1 MFSGFF
7 RRPRR
12 VAEIAADRKEV
23 REKPTSE
30 RGPEKGSPTGAKYSG
45 NLKEA
50 VRRLKD
56 GLAKSNDIVIREFKV
71 GPGSGV
77 PAVLVFAQN
86 LVDKRLIDQDI
97 LSPLRRASLW
107 KDAEDVTRVDFSS
120 AQSIRD
126 HVLDAN
132 DVKAEDKWMQLVE
145 AVMIGDTILLIDG
158 ADKGLIIDT
167 KGFEHRTVDQTN
179 TESSTRGS
187 QEGFAETLM
196 VNLGLL
202 RRRLRDENFRI
213 KLMKIGRR
221 SRTDVALCYIEG
233 VCNPRVP
240 QVVEDRIKAIE
251 SDEILDDAAIGAYLR
266 DDPFT
271 LFPLDRPTER
281 PDFAVR
287 ELMQGKMVIL
297 TGNAPTALVVPST
310 INDFY
315 RTTDDYVHTFW
326 EATVIRWVRLVAG
339 VISVVLLPLYVAL
352 TAFHPEL
359 IPTDLALAVSG
370 SREGVPFPEIIE
382 VGIMEGIAEILRESI
397 LRLPKIMSV
406 SIGVVGGLVLGQ
418 AAVQAKIVTDLM
430 LIMLA
435 VTVLSN
441 LTAPSIEIASAWRLV
456 RWMFL
461 LAAGFLGLYG
471 IVLMALV
478 LLAHLSTLTSF
489 GVPYLAPYSPFRWE
503 GQMDGLV
510 RAPLPALTRRPS
522 IYRPPD
528 QRRREGYEQPDEDV
542 ELAPVTGPGED
553 GRLGPAPGQDGGE
566 EDGR

>member
-7 RRPRR
+7 RRPRKLS
-12 VAEIAADRKEV
+12 EIAAE
-23 REKPTSE
+23 
-30 RGPEKGSPTGAKYSG
+30 GPSTEEKYSG

-50 VRRLKD
+50 VKRLKE
-56 GLAKSNDIVIREFKV
+56 GLAKANDIVIREFKV
-71 GPGSGV
+71 GPGGGV
-77 PAVLVFAQN
+77 PAVLVFAQA

-97 LSPLRRASLW
+97 IMPLRRASLW

-132 DVKAEDKWMQLVE
+132 DVKAEEKWMQLVE
-145 AVMIGDTILLIDG
+145 AVMIGDTVLLVDG
-158 ADKGLIIDT
+158 ADQGLIIDT

-196 VNLGLL
+196 VNIGLI
-202 RRRLRDENFRI
+202 RRRLRDENLRI

-221 SRTDVALCYIEG
+221 SRTDVALCHIEG
-233 VCNPRVP
+233 VCNPKVP
-240 QVVEDRIKAIE
+240 KTVEDRIKAIE
-251 SDEILDDAAIGAYLR
+251 SDEILDDAAISAYLR

-271 LFPLDRPTER
+271 LFPLIRPTER

-287 ELMQGKMVIL
+287 EMMQGKMVVVV
-297 TGNAPTALVVPST
+297 GNAPTVLILPAT

-326 EATVIRWVRLVAG
+326 EATVIRWIRLVAG
-339 VISVVLLPLYVAL
+339 VISVLVLPLYVAL

-359 IPTDLALAVSG
+359 IPTDLALAISG

-382 VGIMEGIAEILRESI
+382 VGIMEVIAEILRESI
-397 LRLPKIMSV
+397 LRLPKVMGV
-406 SIGVVGGLVLGQ
+406 TIGVVGGLVLGQ

-430 LIMLA
+430 LIAIAL
-435 VTVLSN
+435 TVLSN
-441 LTAPSIEIASAWRLV
+441 LTAPSIEVATAWRII
-456 RWMFL
+456 RWIFI

-471 IVLMALV
+471 IVLAGLV

-489 GVPYLAPYSPFRWE
+489 GVPYLAPHSPFRWE
-503 GQMDGLV
+503 GQMDGLI

-528 QRRREGYEQPDEDV
+528 QRRRKGYRQPDDEV
-542 ELAPVTGPGED
+542 ELSPVTGPGEAAAERTGAEAD
-553 GRLGPAPGQDGGE
+553 NEEGGR
-566 EDGR
+566 